1 MRYFAFLLA
10 LVFLLSISA
19 GAQTLPL
26 QYSSCCLLPIL
37 PCQRRLPWQRTLR
50 PFRSRHSQP
59 LRRTRRRWLRS
70 FHASLAHARARRA
83 SARRYQRFRKLRLAA
98 LWRLHVSEIL
108 ELPGITPNMNG
119 FNYSVV
125 YYWKDWF
132 GVDGEFAATHATQDN
147 VSSWFLFGGG
157 GPRFRWS
164 AKKGVEL
171 WAHALVGYSHFTPQ
185 TPAGNQHAFAYE
197 LGGGV
202 DLPFKPRWALRL
214 GADAMC
220 TAYFSTLP
228 IQPHSPRGRRL
239 PLLTLRHRQCSVG
252 ALPAA
257 P

>member
-1 MRYFAFLLA
+1 MRYLSILLG
-10 LVFLLSISA
+10 LVLLLSLSA
-19 GAQTLPL
+19 GAQSTT
-26 QYSSCCLLPIL
+26 SNSGLLPASYFAVPATPDFAANAPTISL
-37 PCQRRLPWQRTLR
+37 TPFSAAPANTPPGALAPSTPLSLSLIPAPAAPPQDVTSVFENYAWQLYGGYTFLR
-50 PFRSRHSQP
+50 F
-59 LRRTRRRWLRS
+59 
-70 FHASLAHARARRA
+70 
-83 SARRYQRFRKLRLAA
+83 Y
-98 LWRLHVSEIL
+98 
-108 ELPGITPNMNG
+108 ELPSITPNMNG

-132 GVDGEFAATHATQDN
+132 GLDGEFAATHATQDN

-164 AKKGVEL
+164 ARKGVEL

-220 TAYFSTLP
+220 TNYFNAH
-228 IQPHSPRGRRL
+228 QFSPTAHAGVVFRF
-239 PLLTLRHRQCSVG
+239 
-252 ALPAA
+252 
-257 P
+257 

>member
-1 MRYFAFLLA
+1 MRYFAFLSG
-10 LVFLLSISA
+10 LVFLLSINT
-19 GAQTLPL
+19 GAQTTAFN
-26 QYSSCCLLPIL
+26 SVLLPSSYFAVPATTDAPTNAPVIALTPFSSAPANTPPGVL
-37 PCQRRLPWQRTLR
+37 PSSTPLSLSLLPAPPAPPQDVTSVFENYAWQLYGGYTFLR
-50 PFRSRHSQP
+50 F
-59 LRRTRRRWLRS
+59 
-70 FHASLAHARARRA
+70 
-83 SARRYQRFRKLRLAA
+83 Y
-98 LWRLHVSEIL
+98 
-108 ELPGITPNMNG
+108 ELPGLTPNMNG

-132 GVDGEFAATHATQDN
+132 GFDGEFAATHATQTD

-220 TAYFSTLP
+220 TSYFNTH
-228 IQPHSPRGRRL
+228 QFSPTAHAGVVFRF
-239 PLLTLRHRQCSVG
+239 
-252 ALPAA
+252 
-257 P
+257 

>member
-1 MRYFAFLLA
+1 MRYFAILLG
-10 LVFLLSISA
+10 LVLLLSVSA
-19 GAQTLPL
+19 GAQSIASNST
-26 QYSSCCLLPIL
+26 LLPSSYFAV
-37 PCQRRLPWQRTLR
+37 PTAP
-50 PFRSRHSQP
+50 
-59 LRRTRRRWLRS
+59 
-70 FHASLAHARARRA
+70 A
-83 SARRYQRFRKLRLAA
+83 LAA
-98 LWRLHVSEIL
+98 DTPAISLTPFPAAPANTPPSGFAPSTPLSLMPAAAAPPQDVTSVFENYAWQLYGGYTFL
-108 ELPGITPNMNG
+108 KFYELPGITPSMNG

-132 GVDGEFAATHATQDN
+132 GFDGEFAATHATQDD

-220 TAYFSTLP
+220 TTYFSTH
-228 IQPHSPRGRRL
+228 QFSPTAHAGVVFRF
-239 PLLTLRHRQCSVG
+239 
-252 ALPAA
+252 
-257 P
+257 

>member
-1 MRYFAFLLA
+1 MAANTQAISLTPFPAAPTNTPPSGFAPSTP
-10 LVFLLSISA
+10 LS
-19 GAQTLPL
+19 
-26 QYSSCCLLPIL
+26 LLPAAAA
-37 PCQRRLPWQRTLR
+37 PPQDVTSVFENYAWQLYGGYTFLK
-50 PFRSRHSQP
+50 F
-59 LRRTRRRWLRS
+59 
-70 FHASLAHARARRA
+70 
-83 SARRYQRFRKLRLAA
+83 Y
-98 LWRLHVSEIL
+98 
-108 ELPGITPNMNG
+108 ELPGITPSMNG

-132 GVDGEFAATHATQDN
+132 GFDGEFAATHATQDD

-220 TAYFSTLP
+220 TTYFSTH
-228 IQPHSPRGRRL
+228 QFSPTAHAGVVFRF
-239 PLLTLRHRQCSVG
+239 
-252 ALPAA
+252 
-257 P
+257 